1 MEQPQRLEG
10 GSLEQLALQQHL
22 DLGGQALVSLLS
34 GGHSD
39 TVALWQGDVSL
50 VTLADDEDVLKTG
63 GECVSCGIL
72 NVNDVE

>member
-1 MEQPQRLEG
+1 MEQPQRQGG
-10 GSLEQLALQQHL
+10 GSVGLALQQHL

-39 TVALWQGDVSL
+39 TVALRQGDVSL
-50 VTLADDEDVLKTG
+50 VTLADDEDVLKTS

>member
-10 GSLEQLALQQHL
+10 GSVELSLQQHL

-39 TVALWQGDVSL
+39 TVALGQGDVSL
-50 VTLADDEDVLKTG
+50 VTLADDEDVLKAS